1 MPRIICTAESSFHYG
16 FSSNFQGFQ
25 ITSDRTV
32 CPLPGFARERRAAGR
47 GGAWEG
53 AVGGRPRTPRLLLQE
68 SQASWLDA
76 VVPHLAEV
84 LQLEDTPSIQVE
96 VGVLVRDYPD
106 IR

>member
-1 MPRIICTAESSFHYG
+1 MD
-16 FSSNFQGFQ
+16 FSSNCPSFQ
-25 ITSDRTV
+25 ITRP
-32 CPLPGFARERRAAGR
+32 CPPFTDEKTEARRGVVYGEGGLGPECEPGAS
-47 GGAWEG
+47 
-53 AVGGRPRTPRLLLQE
+53 PLQE

-76 VVPHLAEV
+76 VVPHLAEI

>member
-1 MPRIICTAESSFHYG
+1 MS
-16 FSSNFQGFQ
+16 
-25 ITSDRTV
+25 
-32 CPLPGFARERRAAGR
+32 RAKP
-47 GGAWEG
+47 GGAG
-53 AVGGRPRTPRLLLQE
+53 PGRVWSGRKRVRRLLPQE

>member
-1 MPRIICTAESSFHYG
+1 MWSGESA
-16 FSSNFQGFQ
+16 
-25 ITSDRTV
+25 I
-32 CPLPGFARERRAAGR
+32 
-47 GGAWEG
+47 
-53 AVGGRPRTPRLLLQE
+53 PRLLVQE

>member
-1 MPRIICTAESSFHYG
+1 MLWG
-16 FSSNFQGFQ
+16 G
-25 ITSDRTV
+25 
-32 CPLPGFARERRAAGR
+32 ERWGRVRAADL
-47 GGAWEG
+47 
-53 AVGGRPRTPRLLLQE
+53 VLQE
-68 SQASWLDA
+68 SPASWLDA

>member
-1 MPRIICTAESSFHYG
+1 MSKAKP
-16 FSSNFQGFQ
+16 
-25 ITSDRTV
+25 
-32 CPLPGFARERRAAGR
+32 
-47 GGAWEG
+47 GGAG
-53 AVGGRPRTPRLLLQE
+53 PGRVWSGESASPRLLVQE

>member
-1 MPRIICTAESSFHYG
+1 MYYG
-16 FSSNFQGFQ
+16 FFFQLPKLP
-25 ITSDRTV
+25 DNP
-32 CPLPGFARERRAAGR
+32 PLPPFTDEKTEARR
-47 GGAWEG
+47 GVVYWEG
-53 AVGGRPRTPRLLLQE
+53 DLGPECEPGASPLQE

-76 VVPHLAEV
+76 VVPHLAEI

>member
-1 MPRIICTAESSFHYG
+1 MCSRRGHWG
-16 FSSNFQGFQ
+16 QGE
-25 ITSDRTV
+25 
-32 CPLPGFARERRAAGR
+32 PG
-47 GGAWEG
+47 
-53 AVGGRPRTPRLLLQE
+53 LLLQE

>member
-1 MPRIICTAESSFHYG
+1 MSGEGGLGRRGWLRVTLK
-16 FSSNFQGFQ
+16 
-25 ITSDRTV
+25 
-32 CPLPGFARERRAAGR
+32 PLFP
-47 GGAWEG
+47 
-53 AVGGRPRTPRLLLQE
+53 QE
-68 SQASWLDA
+68 SQAYWLDP

>member
-1 MPRIICTAESSFHYG
+1 MVWGQSL
-16 FSSNFQGFQ
+16 
-25 ITSDRTV
+25 V
-32 CPLPGFARERRAAGR
+32 
-47 GGAWEG
+47 
-53 AVGGRPRTPRLLLQE
+53 PRLLPQE

>member
-1 MPRIICTAESSFHYG
+1 MYRGPSAS
-16 FSSNFQGFQ
+16 
-25 ITSDRTV
+25 
-32 CPLPGFARERRAAGR
+32 AG
-47 GGAWEG
+47 
-53 AVGGRPRTPRLLLQE
+53 PLLQE

>member
-1 MPRIICTAESSFHYG
+1 MRCGE
-16 FSSNFQGFQ
+16 
-25 ITSDRTV
+25 
-32 CPLPGFARERRAAGR
+32 AAG
-47 GGAWEG
+47 GLSLHLVA
-53 AVGGRPRTPRLLLQE
+53 QE

>member
-1 MPRIICTAESSFHYG
+1 MAGSILGGCEPRA
-16 FSSNFQGFQ
+16 
-25 ITSDRTV
+25 
-32 CPLPGFARERRAAGR
+32 LP
-47 GGAWEG
+47 
-53 AVGGRPRTPRLLLQE
+53 PLQE

-84 LQLEDTPSIQVE
+84 MQLEDTPSIQVE

>member
-1 MPRIICTAESSFHYG
+1 M
-16 FSSNFQGFQ
+16 
-25 ITSDRTV
+25 RT
-32 CPLPGFARERRAAGR
+32 LAG
-47 GGAWEG
+47 GGGRSGGDGAFKEG
-53 AVGGRPRTPRLLLQE
+53 AVWGGAAGGGSLSPHLAPQE

>member
-1 MPRIICTAESSFHYG
+1 MWFAE
-16 FSSNFQGFQ
+16 
-25 ITSDRTV
+25 
-32 CPLPGFARERRAAGR
+32 
-47 GGAWEG
+47 GAW
-53 AVGGRPRTPRLLLQE
+53 GRVSAPGLLLQE